1 MGREWMVIRWFVC
14 CLLGRERGGGLS
26 LATPN
31 GVRMH
36 ILDALLE
43 GTVFAV
49 GGYIVVDFKCCDKR
63 RHQKGGRGIYGGH
76 GLTNCNPGDL
86 CVPRCLIHRAKH
98 DVHLNQRKEK
108 KRKKK
113 SFSNCWVEAEGCAC
127 AYLLQTTS
135 LGFREEQGE

>member
-49 GGYIVVDFKCCDKR
+49 GGYIVVDFKCCVTNGAIR
-63 RHQKGGRGIYGGH
+63 EGEGEYGGDM
-76 GLTNCNPGDL
+76 DL
-86 CVPRCLIHRAKH
+86 PIATLVISA
-98 DVHLNQRKEK
+98 
-108 KRKKK
+108 
-113 SFSNCWVEAEGCAC
+113 
-127 AYLLQTTS
+127 
-135 LGFREEQGE
+135 FRDA